1 MNHSKLHLLMDKAL
15 HQSLTKHNIRIG
27 FMAIGIWPLNLRV
40 MDNITQ
46 FSNLYTTIA
55 NVNVKKKE
63 GEDDYNSNEHVN
75 GS

>member
-1 MNHSKLHLLMDKAL
+1 
-15 HQSLTKHNIRIG
+15 
-27 FMAIGIWPLNLRV
+27 MAIGIWPLNLRV

-75 GS
+75 GN